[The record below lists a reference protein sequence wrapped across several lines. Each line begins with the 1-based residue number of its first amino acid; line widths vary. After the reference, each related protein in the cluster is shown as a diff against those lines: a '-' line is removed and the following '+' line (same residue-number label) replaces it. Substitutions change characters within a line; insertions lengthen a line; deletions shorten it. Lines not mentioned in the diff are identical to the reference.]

1 MKALDLRSRLLTA
14 IALVAVLQI
23 VVAFVVVSVTRNDL
37 VAQIDDR
44 LAVAASHERNR
55 AIDPFRPP
63 PLPAG
68 EGLIELERLGD
79 TYEGVLS
86 SDGSLLT
93 YFAPNTTG
101 IELSP
106 PNINLERAE
115 MSEGRPITV
124 DTTGDDIE
132 YRLIA
137 VGREDGGYFITAI
150 PLDGVNA
157 TMSRLGTVVALTVVA
172 ITLVLALVT
181 WWVLR
186 LGIAPIKRMTT
197 SAEAIAAG
205 DLSERLTDVDQS
217 TEAGQLGLALNTM
230 LGQIE
235 SSFEERKLAEERL
248 RRFVADA
255 SHELRTPVATIRGYA
270 ELYRVGALDNR
281 ADLDDAMRRTEQ
293 ESHRMSRLIADMLNL
308 AKLDREPVLTTL
320 SVDLTSLVSDA
331 SADAQATH
339 PDRTITAAVPDG
351 AVFARGSED
360 LLRQALT
367 NLVGNAI
374 AHTDTAAVNINLRTD
389 GPHAIVEVVDDGEGM
404 EPHVAARA
412 TERFYRADPSR
423 SRHRGGSGLGL
434 AIVESVVKAHNGT
447 LRIDSTLGS
456 GTTVS
461 ITLPLVPPEHP
472 GSSDQE
478 RTGTTTSSQAS
489 PQ

>member
-186 LGIAPIKRMTT
+186 LGIAPIKRMTA

-339 PDRTITAAVPDG
+339 PDRT
-351 AVFARGSED
+351 
-360 LLRQALT
+360 
-367 NLVGNAI
+367 
-374 AHTDTAAVNINLRTD
+374 
-389 GPHAIVEVVDDGEGM
+389 
-404 EPHVAARA
+404 
-412 TERFYRADPSR
+412 
-423 SRHRGGSGLGL
+423 
-434 AIVESVVKAHNGT
+434 
-447 LRIDSTLGS
+447 
-456 GTTVS
+456 
-461 ITLPLVPPEHP
+461 
-472 GSSDQE
+472 
-478 RTGTTTSSQAS
+478 
-489 PQ
+489 

>member
-1 MKALDLRSRLLTA
+1 
-14 IALVAVLQI
+14 
-23 VVAFVVVSVTRNDL
+23 
-37 VAQIDDR
+37 
-44 LAVAASHERNR
+44 
-55 AIDPFRPP
+55 
-63 PLPAG
+63 
-68 EGLIELERLGD
+68 
-79 TYEGVLS
+79 
-86 SDGSLLT
+86 
-93 YFAPNTTG
+93 
-101 IELSP
+101 
-106 PNINLERAE
+106 
-115 MSEGRPITV
+115 
-124 DTTGDDIE
+124 
-132 YRLIA
+132 
-137 VGREDGGYFITAI
+137 
-150 PLDGVNA
+150 
-157 TMSRLGTVVALTVVA
+157 
-172 ITLVLALVT
+172 
-181 WWVLR
+181 
-186 LGIAPIKRMTT
+186 
-197 SAEAIAAG
+197 
-205 DLSERLTDVDQS
+205 
-217 TEAGQLGLALNTM
+217 
-230 LGQIE
+230 
-235 SSFEERKLAEERL
+235 
-248 RRFVADA
+248 
-255 SHELRTPVATIRGYA
+255 
-270 ELYRVGALDNR
+270 
-281 ADLDDAMRRTEQ
+281 
-293 ESHRMSRLIADMLNL
+293 RMSRLIADMLNL

-374 AHTDTAAVNINLRTD
+374 AHTDTAAVSINLRTD